1 MHKPVSKF
9 FITYFAFLLAVPAVA
24 EDQSLPRI
32 VEMNMKKLVF
42 LIVIAALAYG
52 SFQDR
57 GIYLPGLSSWSRSAE
72 AHFRTHTTTGKVI
85 SS

>member
-1 MHKPVSKF
+1 
-9 FITYFAFLLAVPAVA
+9 
-24 EDQSLPRI
+24 
-32 VEMNMKKLVF
+32 MNMKKLVF